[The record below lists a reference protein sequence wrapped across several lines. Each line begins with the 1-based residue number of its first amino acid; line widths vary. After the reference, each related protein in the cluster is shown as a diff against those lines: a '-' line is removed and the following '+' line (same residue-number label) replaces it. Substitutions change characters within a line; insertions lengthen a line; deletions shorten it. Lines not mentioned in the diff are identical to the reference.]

1 MPPAV
6 SAEKAASFEYPL
18 VEQLQVGDVVSIEF
32 RDGMWYAGVLV
43 SHIAKHRFYALFMD
57 GDEGIQ

>member
-6 SAEKAASFEYPL
+6 SAEEAASFEYPR
-18 VEQLQVGDVVSIEF
+18 VEKLQVSDVVSIEF
-32 RDGMWYAGVLV
+32 GDGMWYAGVLV
-43 SHIAKHRFYALFMD
+43 SHIAEHRFYTVFVD